1 MVVGYTRPPRKRRK
15 VTDEGVCVTERECV
29 RVCVCV
35 EWRGVTVL
43 VFGAQSYL
51 TLELRVVSLFV
62 GG

>member
-1 MVVGYTRPPRKRRK
+1 MY
-15 VTDEGVCVTERECV
+15 VCVCV
-29 RVCVCV
+29 CVCVCV